1 MDLIQHNKTLC
12 MIQNIL
18 SLWLLHEKSRGAKSL
33 FCPYLDS
40 LPTHYTT
47 PYFCSAKEKLC
58 LPQSLSEK
66 VTQQEDV
73 VIKNYHQLLG
83 LTRQLGWTLIP
94 SMVEFS
100 WAWFTVNTRAVY
112 LDSDPRWP
120 QRCSTNSLS
129 STDDNLALV
138 PYLDLLNHTSEV
150 EVTAGIYPDPLRTDF
165 DVKNAGY
172 RIVTHTPVKKHHQV

>member
-1 MDLIQHNKTLC
+1 MFHNPSIPYFNPGIEILSNFNIILSFTQHRQAL
-12 MIQNIL
+12 L
-18 SLWLLHEKSRGAKSL
+18 SLWLLHEKSLGDTSK
-33 FCPYLDS
+33 FGPYLDS
-40 LPTHYTT
+40 LPTHYTN

-73 VIKNYHQLLG
+73 VIKNYQQLLG
-83 LTRQLGWTLIP
+83 LTKQLSWVLTP

-120 QRCSTNSLS
+120 QRCSTHSPS
-129 STDDNLALV
+129 PTDDHLGEELEKRHILKVLMFCSLGAIPGPSE
-138 PYLDLLNHTSEV
+138 PY
-150 EVTAGIYPDPLRTDF
+150 
-165 DVKNAGY
+165 
-172 RIVTHTPVKKHHQV
+172 Q

>member
-1 MDLIQHNKTLC
+1 MFHNPSIPYFNPGIEILSNFNIILSFTHHRQTL
-12 MIQNIL
+12 L
-18 SLWLLHEKSRGAKSL
+18 SLWLLHEKSLRDKSL
-33 FCPYLDS
+33 FYPYLDS
-40 LPTHYTT
+40 LPTHYTN

-73 VIKNYHQLLG
+73 VIKNYQQLLG
-83 LTRQLGWTLIP
+83 LTKQLSWALTP

-120 QRCSTNSLS
+120 QRGSNHSPS
-129 STDDNLALV
+129 PKDDNLGEE
-138 PYLDLLNHTSEV
+138 LLKRFRLKVFYVFSLG
-150 EVTAGIYPDPLRTDF
+150 AIPGPSKP
-165 DVKNAGY
+165 
-172 RIVTHTPVKKHHQV
+172 HQ